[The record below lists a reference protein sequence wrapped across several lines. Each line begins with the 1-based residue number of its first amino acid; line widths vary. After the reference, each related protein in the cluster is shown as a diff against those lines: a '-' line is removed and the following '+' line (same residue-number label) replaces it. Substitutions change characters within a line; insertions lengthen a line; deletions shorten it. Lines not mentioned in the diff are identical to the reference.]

1 MLVQVVSDVVCPWCR
16 IGKKNLETAAAEFTK
31 ETGEE
36 VELSFLPYL
45 LDPIQPE
52 EEGESFRERFINR
65 KGMSADQMDEMFNRV
80 TEAGKQFGVN
90 FAFENVKSAVNT
102 VPAHELMELTP
113 SEKRVPLMDELMKQ
127 YFENGANIGDIDTLL
142 KLAEPVLGKELMVDV
157 APAMKARSAQPMV
170 MQMIRQVQE
179 AGVRSVPYTIID
191 NKYAVSGGQPPQV
204 FLGALKQAWEAKNAQ
219 AVDAPAAQDQE

>member
-16 IGKKNLETAAAEFTK
+16 IGKKNLETAAVEFTK

-36 VELSFLPYL
+36 VELTFLPYL
-45 LDPIQPE
+45 LDPIQPD

-65 KGMSADQMDEMFNRV
+65 KGMSAEQMDGMFHSV
-80 TEAGKQFGVN
+80 TEAGKQFGVD
-90 FAFENVKSAVNT
+90 FHFENVKIAVNT

-113 SEKRVPLMDELMKQ
+113 PEKRLPLMDELMKQ

-142 KLAEPVLGKELMVDV
+142 KLAEPVIGKEAMTEI
-157 APAMKARSAQPMV
+157 APAMKARVAQPMV
-170 MQMIRQVQE
+170 MQMIQQVQE

-191 NKYAVSGGQPPQV
+191 SKYAVSGGQSPEV
-204 FLGALKQAWEAKNAQ
+204 FQGALMQAWEAKKNQ
-219 AVDAPAAQDQE
+219 PEEAASE

>member
-36 VELSFLPYL
+36 IELSFLPYL
-45 LDPIQPE
+45 LDPIRPE
-52 EEGESFRERFINR
+52 EEGESFRDRFINR
-65 KGMSADQMDEMFNRV
+65 KGMTAEQMDEMFARV
-80 TEAGKQFGVN
+80 TEVGKQFGLDYN
-90 FAFENVKSAVNT
+90 FDKVEVAVNT

-113 SEKRVPLMDELMKQ
+113 PEKRVPLMDELMKQ
-127 YFENGANIGDIDTLL
+127 YFEDGANIGDIDVLL
-142 KLAEPVLGKELMVDV
+142 KIAEPVVGKELLDEVT
-157 APAMKARSAQPMV
+157 PALRARAAQPMV
-170 MQMIRQVQE
+170 MQMIQQVQE

-204 FLGALKQAWEAKNAQ
+204 FLGALKQAWDAKNAG
-219 AVDAPAAQDQE
+219 DAPQEPAG

>member
-16 IGKKNLETAAAEFTK
+16 IGKKNLETAAEEFTK

-36 VELSFLPYL
+36 IELTFLPYL

-52 EEGESFRERFINR
+52 EEGESFRDRFINR
-65 KGMSADQMDEMFNRV
+65 KGMSAEQMDEMFTRV
-80 TEAGKQFGVN
+80 TEVGKQYGLTYN
-90 FAFENVKSAVNT
+90 FDNVKVAVNT

-127 YFENGANIGDIDTLL
+127 YFEDGANIGDIDTLL
-142 KLAEPVLGKELMVDV
+142 KIAEPVIGKETAAEI
-157 APAMKARSAQPMV
+157 APALKSRAAQPMV
-170 MQMIRQVQE
+170 MQMIQQVQE

-191 NKYAVSGGQPPQV
+191 SKYAVSGGQPPEV
-204 FLGALKQAWEAKNAQ
+204 FKGALTQAWEAKKNEESETPTA
-219 AVDAPAAQDQE
+219 